1 MITKVTHCQVQCT
14 FMHVHVHVCIYDTV
28 AVQDVLDESK
38 GFVLDDQVSLQ
49 AIVEAEAPHGIQ

>member
-1 MITKVTHCQVQCT
+1 M
-14 FMHVHVHVCIYDTV
+14 YDTV

-49 AIVEAEAPHGIQ
+49 AIVEAEAPHGIQWVYSSDVLS